1 MLEVVVVGPGC
12 SRCMELEAMVRK
24 ALEELGLEAVILE
37 LSDQNAIRAAGV
49 EKLPGLLLNGR
60 VLVQGWM
67 PTEPLLKGWL
77 SAAREPSP
85 SRHS

>member
-24 ALEELGLEAVILE
+24 AVEELGLEAEIRE
-37 LSDQNAIRAAGV
+37 LSDQSAIRAAGV
-49 EKLPGLLLNGR
+49 EKFPGLLLNGR
-60 VLVQGWM
+60 LLVQGWM
-67 PTEPLLKGWL
+67 PTEPLIKGWL

-85 SRHS
+85 SHRS